1 MPLGSPKSMDCPYG
15 SNLTAQSL
23 SVPQMMI
30 LEPRSARVRSRL
42 SGGGAVSEMMISRSE
57 AGRVQVFLKLLTAFA
72 VILLAA
78 GCGESSESARDRGYS
93 DGYAAG
99 YNTTCQIRSTLIA
112 GDWDNKAYSEGYQQ
126 GYSAGA
132 LACQQSRQNN

>member
-1 MPLGSPKSMDCPYG
+1 M
-15 SNLTAQSL
+15 
-23 SVPQMMI
+23 
-30 LEPRSARVRSRL
+30 
-42 SGGGAVSEMMISRSE
+42 
-57 AGRVQVFLKLLTAFA
+57 QVFLKLLIASA
-72 VILLAA
+72 AISLVA
-78 GCGESSESARDRGYS
+78 GCGESADSAGDRGYS

-132 LACQQSRQNN
+132 IACQQSRQNN